1 MNSIIT
7 TPAGNQGCKTL
18 VNDMTNSK
26 KKEINMSCQD
36 KQPDSILD
44 FVDRAVRFIALW
56 GGGLMIVSLMGITV
70 IDVTLRYFFGS
81 PIFGARDVSK
91 LIMLTIV
98 ALSVAYSART
108 GGQVSIELFT
118 GMMGPHITR
127 FTEVFVRLIAIVMLI
142 ILTWRLWIS
151 GLNASKFGET
161 SLALEIPFKPFYFIL
176 SIGMLLYAVV
186 LIAELPL
193 FLRGRTTDIKPPP
206 H

>member
-1 MNSIIT
+1 
-7 TPAGNQGCKTL
+7 
-18 VNDMTNSK
+18 
-26 KKEINMSCQD
+26 MSCQD

-151 GLNASKFGET
+151 GLNASRFGET